1 HVDNPLGIP
10 RFQDKLLGARLGEV
24 EVEGSEPE
32 ILETLN
38 AAVRDV
44 DPDVVLTDGGD
55 AFTMPYLARKAA
67 EHGVNL
73 QLGRDPDRFV
83 ERRGKSYFTY
93 GKIVYKPGQ
102 YLLKGRLHLD
112 RGHFAY
118 RESAMAGL
126 AELSRLSLLMPQE
139 QARLTPG
146 TAISAMQVNL
156 AVRDGCLVIWKKN
169 RPEDF
174 KTAEDLILGDR
185 GGFIFEPEVGLH
197 EGLYELDFSS
207 LYPSIMA
214 KYNISPECLDCS
226 CCGGSAFPVP
236 GLKYRLCTSRV
247 GLIPRVLKPILER
260 RRYYKKM
267 KKEPGPLEEV
277 YRDRD
282 AILKWLLVTT
292 FSVTQVTKTP
302 DLEELN
308 VTRQSTQSRGISSS
322 ARWRSRRATGT
333 TSSTVSWTPCGSTPV
348 RT

>member
-1 HVDNPLGIP
+1 
-10 RFQDKLLGARLGEV
+10 
-24 EVEGSEPE
+24 
-32 ILETLN
+32 
-38 AAVRDV
+38 
-44 DPDVVLTDGGD
+44 
-55 AFTMPYLARKAA
+55 
-67 EHGVNL
+67 
-73 QLGRDPDRFV
+73 
-83 ERRGKSYFTY
+83 
-93 GKIVYKPGQ
+93 
-102 YLLKGRLHLD
+102 
-112 RGHFAY
+112 
-118 RESAMAGL
+118 MAGL
-126 AELSRLSLLMPQE
+126 AELLRLSLVMPQE

-174 KTAEDLILGDR
+174 KTAEDLVLGDR

-197 EGLYELDFSS
+197 EGLYELDFSA

-267 KKEPGPLEEV
+267 KREPGPLEEV

-292 FSVTQVTKTP
+292 FSVTQATKTP

-308 VTRQSTQSRGISSS
+308 VTRQSTQSRGPPSS
-322 ARWRSRRATGT
+322 ARGRSRRAMAT
-333 TSSTVSWTPCGSTPV
+333 TSSTVSWTPCGSTPA
-348 RT
+348 RMQTRSAPSSTTSRARRDSQSSSRGGTSGSRSFRARRRASAH